1 MSVNSEQLNF
11 MQSPNQLDLTVLS
24 KAINSLLVA
33 LNEYEKDKSN
43 EFVRDS
49 CIQRF
54 EYCYDLSA
62 KFIKRYL
69 ALTSE
74 NPAEIKEL
82 SFQHLIR
89 TAYGKGL
96 LKNSWDI
103 WWQYRDNRNV
113 TSHAYDESKAIK
125 VVSELAP
132 FYDEMLYL
140 LKSLQERNDF

>member
-1 MSVNSEQLNF
+1 ME
-11 MQSPNQLDLTVLS
+11 SPNQLDLTVLS
-24 KAINSLLVA
+24 KAINSLSVA
-33 LNEYEKDKSN
+33 LNEYKKDTSN

-74 NPAEIKEL
+74 NPTEIKEL
-82 SFQHLIR
+82 SFQNLIR

-96 LKNSWDI
+96 LKNSWDE

-113 TSHAYDESKAIK
+113 TSHGYDENKAIK
-125 VVSELAP
+125 VVTELPP
-132 FYDEMLYL
+132 FYQEMQYL
-140 LKSLQERNDF
+140 LNSLQERNDF